1 MKSAALLLSAM
12 LMTVGGAWVQAQS
25 TTNVNQ
31 TGNHVNNQRDPGQQT
46 DHADKVDSKGK
57 TIRPL
62 PKEQNRKAA
71 TEKHRKQQ
79 QRHAKPKAPPGNTDV
94 QSPSER
100 PAHPSVPLQPL
111 PPMPQVPPTIP
122 ATMQ

>member
-31 TGNHVNNQRDPGQQT
+31 TGNHVNNQNDPGQQT

-57 TIRPL
+57 TIGPL
-62 PKEQNRKAA
+62 PKEKNHKAA
-71 TEKHRKQQ
+71 TEKRHQ

-94 QSPSER
+94 QPPSAR
-100 PAHPSVPLQPL
+100 PAHPSVPVNPL
-111 PPMPQVPPTIP
+111 PPLPPVPPTTP

>member
-46 DHADKVDSKGK
+46 DHADKVDSHGK
-57 TIRPL
+57 TVRPL
-62 PKEQNRKAA
+62 PKEKNRKA
-71 TEKHRKQQ
+71 TNKHHQQ
-79 QRHAKPKAPPGNTDV
+79 QRHATPKAPPGNADLAP
-94 QSPSER
+94 PSTR
-100 PAHPSVPLQPL
+100 PAHPSVPLNPL
-111 PPMPQVPPTIP
+111 PPMPLVPPTTP
-122 ATMQ
+122 ASMQ